1 MIPRNPIIPLA
12 ILLSLLSVAGPVS
25 VAVGDL
31 LLAPSPGVVDDVILQ
46 SSRRD
51 AWSGSF
57 GQPSEGLG
65 QLVRD
70 LPKHHPARQD
80 LARMIREVRASGGGV
95 SNKSLTGGVYA
106 EFIPVDKTAV
116 FRYQPGKLRIADLLE
131 EQVHWQQITTG
142 QHLRSYGT
150 QRVGDVMEILAKRR
164 VLQHPDLTPVL
175 RAEWLDDL
183 ARVRAGQYGVR

>member
-1 MIPRNPIIPLA
+1 MTKNRFVLA
-12 ILLSLLSVAGPVS
+12 LLFSLLSVVVS
-25 VAVGDL
+25 ESLATGDL
-31 LLAPSPGVVDDVILQ
+31 LLAPNSVVDDLVLQ

-51 AWSGSF
+51 AWRSSF
-57 GQPSEGLG
+57 GKPSEGLG

-80 LARMIREVRASGGGV
+80 LARMIRDVRASGGQV
-95 SNKSLTGGVYA
+95 SNKGLSGGIYA
-106 EFIPVDKTAV
+106 EFIPVDRTAV

-131 EQVHWQQITTG
+131 EQVHWQQITSG

-150 QRVGDVMEILAKRR
+150 QNVADVMEILAKQR

-175 RAEWLDDL
+175 RMEWLDDL
-183 ARVRAGQYGVR
+183 SRVRAGQYGR